1 MSKTDFLKWFNE
13 SVKGRWPKW
22 EVSECVLGDWFS
34 VFGGYDVAVL
44 TEAVRRHRIYDDP
57 AIPSTKRLLEIVR
70 RLQPPK
76 PVQPTTEK
84 PKELLTVAK
93 YWEKVRTTYSK
104 EERIDAILR
113 IAKWHPHARDK
124 DPQAYDWAVEQGLI
138 QRAAY
143 SVQRTACS
151 GQGGSG
157 HHNPYTPRAD
167 AWAAQFV
174 VRIASCVLRKA

>member
-34 VFGGYDVAVL
+34 VFGGHDVAVL

-57 AIPSTKRLLEIVR
+57 AIPSTKRLLEIAK

-76 PVQPTTEK
+76 AVRPSAETPTEV
-84 PKELLTVAK
+84 LTVAQ
-93 YWEKVRTTYSK
+93 YWEKVRTTFSK
-104 EERIDAILR
+104 DERIRRMVSLAR
-113 IAKWHPHARDK
+113 FHPRAREK

-138 QRAAY
+138 RP
-143 SVQRTACS
+143 
-151 GQGGSG
+151 GQGKKGPMAESL
-157 HHNPYTPRAD
+157 TAVIER
-167 AWAAQFV
+167 
-174 VRIASCVLRKA
+174 